1 MAKPSREGGCRW
13 RPPSERP
20 PGRHRAPVPPGSAVP
35 PAPGGSTRQLGGH
48 RLPLRAGQLPLRGA
62 GRFGRSPPAE
72 TRSAPRPVHVVARTA
87 RSRSSPI
94 AATPLATR
102 SRQWATSSMAA
113 GSAATVAPPCLR
125 LVVRVGG
132 RNGRQIAGQQRR
144 SAGSCGRWELAA
156 GSAVDHA
163 DLRPATSWLLD
174 LLAHSLRH
182 LVDLAA
188 RSAGEHQHHYRL
200 RTLVF
205 IAGALS
211 AARASGYSLIAW
223 LSAAWAGP
231 PWRVGSRNWVPI
243 GAGLSRG
250 SAAAGRRRWRRTPGG
265 DEGGG
270 SRSAHPGTV
279 QPAYRPGRIASRLG
293 PRVSLGSV
301 AATVTPPRTL

>member
-174 LLAHSLRH
+174 LLGHSLRH

-188 RSAGEHQHHYRL
+188 APRES
-200 RTLVF
+200 TK
-205 IAGALS
+205 
-211 AARASGYSLIAW
+211 
-223 LSAAWAGP
+223 
-231 PWRVGSRNWVPI
+231 
-243 GAGLSRG
+243 
-250 SAAAGRRRWRRTPGG
+250 AAGRWYG
-265 DEGGG
+265 
-270 SRSAHPGTV
+270 
-279 QPAYRPGRIASRLG
+279 PAPHASRALRVPAG
-293 PRVSLGSV
+293 PAAPALDPRVPAGPGQGELRAGRCPARWSRP
-301 AATVTPPRTL
+301 AASAGWLVTA